1 MRFLSFTPT
10 PKLPLYTPK
19 ELPTGEMLTEIP
31 PNYSSQPAPHTATD
45 GRTDSRVGAFPQACR
60 ERHLPEIHE
69 GAHALKNPHPSLPP
83 SPRISHK
90 RPACMPKFM
99 EWPRKYFYPFR
110 HLLKM
115 HFVHIW
121 QNSHLSDAHIKRI
134 FSSALCESALFEEKY
149 SLHLASVH
157 HNANIHSR
165 EYNKQA
171 CQRHIFTPMHL
182 KRDLWRHTNIKIW

>member
-1 MRFLSFTPT
+1 
-10 PKLPLYTPK
+10 
-19 ELPTGEMLTEIP
+19 MLTEIP
-31 PNYSSQPAPHTATD
+31 PNHSSQPAPHTATD
-45 GRTDSRVGAFPQACR
+45 GRTDSRVGALPQACR
-60 ERHLPEIHE
+60 EQHLPEIHE
-69 GAHALKNPHPSLPP
+69 GAQALKNPHPSHPP

-99 EWPRKYFYPFR
+99 EWPRKYFYPLR
-110 HLLKM
+110 HLLKCTLCIFGKVVIYPM
-115 HFVHIW
+115 
-121 QNSHLSDAHIKRI
+121 RI

-165 EYNKQA
+165 EYNKLA
-171 CQRHIFTPMHL
+171 CQEHFFTPMHL